1 MAIQTL
7 KDFQYLEEQKDQ
19 GASVREKAK
28 QLVNLLRDD
37 ERLKAERAK
46 AFKARERFAQNA
58 MGISSDNKMVFASR
72 GLSNRPNS
80 SYADPY
86 GGAAASSGGAEGLAP
101 DLEAVRPSDQ
111 TEEELQIK
119 LAIMLSQQEHEEE
132 EQRKRA
138 DEAKLAIA
146 LEQSKSEGQPNGVN

>member
-1 MAIQTL
+1 M
-7 KDFQYLEEQKDQ
+7 
-19 GASVREKAK
+19 
-28 QLVNLLRDD
+28 
-37 ERLKAERAK
+37 KAERAK

-72 GLSNRPNS
+72 AVGGANRPNS

-86 GGAAASSGGAEGLAP
+86 GGAASSSGGAEGGASGLAP
-101 DLEAVRPSDQ
+101 ELEAVRPSDQ
-111 TEEELQIK
+111 TEEELQLK

-132 EQRKRA
+132 VQRKRA

-146 LEQSKSEGQPNGVN
+146 LEQSKSEGQPNGVCDALFIILLFIN